1 MHKTLSVHL
10 GSEVEASRV
19 IWSEVLMVNPK
30 SLTCECFGSDVQ
42 ISVRVAND
50 FLILKFP
57 HVMELSSCL
66 FFFPCQYIYYKD
78 VPWFAVLLLLI
89 EYSVVNADVSGL
101 QILKDSEMMTYLYS
115 LVSCP
120 SQLSAHGYQWC
131 THNITCK

>member
-19 IWSEVLMVNPK
+19 IWSKVLMANPK

-57 HVMELSSCL
+57 HMIELSSCL
-66 FFFPCQYIYYKD
+66 FFPLS
-78 VPWFAVLLLLI
+78 VHLL
-89 EYSVVNADVSGL
+89 
-101 QILKDSEMMTYLYS
+101 
-115 LVSCP
+115 
-120 SQLSAHGYQWC
+120 
-131 THNITCK
+131 